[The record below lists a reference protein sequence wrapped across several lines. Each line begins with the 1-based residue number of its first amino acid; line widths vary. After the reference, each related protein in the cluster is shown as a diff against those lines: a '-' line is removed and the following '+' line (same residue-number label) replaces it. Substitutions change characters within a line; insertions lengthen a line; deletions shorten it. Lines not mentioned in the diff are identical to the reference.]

1 MYVLLVVIPV
11 AWFVLLVIG
20 VAACRLASSSDA
32 AESKAER
39 EWAFASWLMWETAK
53 DERAAK
59 GASSEEGRRRGY
71 GAVG

>member
-1 MYVLLVVIPV
+1 MLLVVIPV

-39 EWAFASWLMWETAK
+39 EWAFASWRMWETSK
-53 DERAAK
+53 SEKPAA
-59 GASSEEGRRRGY
+59 GSQAEDGRRRGY
-71 GAVG
+71 GTVG

>member
-1 MYVLLVVIPV
+1 MLLVLIPV

-39 EWAFASWLMWETAK
+39 EWAFASWRMWETSN
-53 DERAAK
+53 DESTAAESP
-59 GASSEEGRRRGY
+59 ADDRRRRGY